1 MDRPARVH
9 VLYLERAE
17 DQRTADGKRSAG
29 LHLEQTPGLGPYI
42 CTTCDAVADT
52 WRNRCDNFQCALRMC
67 CAEGALFR
75 PSVAQFAVLSPRAAL
90 AYSLPAFGAW
100 MAAQGTKRPTE
111 ALVVGAA
118 LRVAAGTLDPAACG
132 VTHVPLACDSDGD
145 GDAMWAWAA
154 QWAGAVR
161 TSAAGK
167 VVTLLLEAGARTP
180 ALSLRLRVVLLLA
193 LVVVLA
199 LALTR
204 TRTLAQTLTQP
215 VAGAP
220 PLVPSPIAGAL
231 AAHLGATAPPTD
243 YILLV
248 GGPSGVPAAW
258 RPRVQRAIG
267 TTLLKVGWMDR
278 WIDG

>member
-118 LRVAAGTLDPAACG
+118 LRVGRRRRAD
-132 VTHVPLACDSDGD
+132 
-145 GDAMWAWAA
+145 
-154 QWAGAVR
+154 
-161 TSAAGK
+161 
-167 VVTLLLEAGARTP
+167 
-180 ALSLRLRVVLLLA
+180 
-193 LVVVLA
+193 
-199 LALTR
+199 
-204 TRTLAQTLTQP
+204 QP
-215 VAGAP
+215 GQQ
-220 PLVPSPIAGAL
+220 IAGADV
-231 AAHLGATAPPTD
+231 AATESDLD
-243 YILLV
+243 E
-248 GGPSGVPAAW
+248 SGIHFRTRRRDPDIS
-258 RPRVQRAIG
+258 R
-267 TTLLKVGWMDR
+267 
-278 WIDG
+278 

>member
-52 WRNRCDNFQCALRMC
+52 WRNRCDNFQCGLRMC

-75 PSVAQFAVLSPRAAL
+75 PSVAQFAVLSPRASL
-90 AYSLPAFGAW
+90 VYSLPAFGAW

-161 TSAAGK
+161 ASAAGK

-180 ALSLRLRVVLLLA
+180 ARSLRLHLVLVLA

-204 TRTLAQTLTQP
+204 TLAQTLTQP
-215 VAGAP
+215 VGRRATAR
-220 PLVPSPIAGAL
+220 AL
-231 AAHLGATAPPTD
+231 AHRRRARRAPRRHRAADRLYSARGWPIGRACSLATARATRD
-243 YILLV
+243 RHHSSE
-248 GGPSGVPAAW
+248 GG
-258 RPRVQRAIG
+258 I
-267 TTLLKVGWMDR
+267 DR
-278 WIDG
+278 

>member
-42 CTTCDAVADT
+42 CATCDAVADS

-118 LRVAAGTLDPAACG
+118 LRVAAGALDPAACG

-161 TSAAGK
+161 ASAAGK
-167 VVTLLLEAGARTP
+167 VVTLLLEAGANLGPVPAPAPGPGFGPGRDSP
-180 ALSLRLRVVLLLA
+180 ALTWS
-193 LVVVLA
+193 
-199 LALTR
+199 R
-204 TRTLAQTLTQP
+204 TRAWSLGPGRWQARHRSSP
-215 VAGAP
+215 R
-220 PLVPSPIAGAL
+220 PSPAR
-231 AAHLGATAPPTD
+231 
-243 YILLV
+243 
-248 GGPSGVPAAW
+248 S
-258 RPRVQRAIG
+258 PR
-267 TTLLKVGWMDR
+267 T
-278 WIDG
+278 

>member
-42 CTTCDAVADT
+42 CATCDAVADS

-118 LRVAAGTLDPAACG
+118 LRVAAGALDPAACG

-161 TSAAGK
+161 ASAAGK
-167 VVTLLLEAGARTP
+167 VVTLLLEAGARTS
-180 ALSLRLRVVLLLA
+180 ALSLPQRLVL
-193 LVVVLA
+193 VLA
-199 LALTR
+199 
-204 TRTLAQTLTQP
+204 P
-215 VAGAP
+215 GV
-220 PLVPSPIAGAL
+220 
-231 AAHLGATAPPTD
+231 
-243 YILLV
+243 IL
-248 GGPSGVPAAW
+248 
-258 RPRVQRAIG
+258 RP
-267 TTLLKVGWMDR
+267 
-278 WIDG
+278 